1 MSSTK
6 LVIKKAT
13 KKKTMAKGRNNAN
26 RNGAGSMKG
35 LALLRELMRGRLFLS
50 FDFFRRYWFY
60 VVMVT
65 IMALAYISLK
75 YDTQNK
81 MSELRRLK
89 VELNNAKTDCVDAS
103 ARYNSKIRESQMT
116 QMLDTMHIDLA
127 APEQPPYK
135 LYDN

>member
-1 MSSTK
+1 
-6 LVIKKAT
+6 
-13 KKKTMAKGRNNAN
+13 MAKGRNKAS
-26 RNGAGSMKG
+26 RNGASSMKG
-35 LALLRELMRGRLFLS
+35 FALLRELMRGRLFLS

-116 QMLDTMHIDLA
+116 QLLDTMHIDLS

>member
-1 MSSTK
+1 
-6 LVIKKAT
+6 
-13 KKKTMAKGRNNAN
+13 MAKGRNKAS
-26 RNGAGSMKG
+26 RNGASSMKR
-35 LALLRELMRGRLFLS
+35 LVMLRELMRGRLFLS

-116 QMLDTMHIDLA
+116 QMLDTMHIDLS
-127 APEQPPYK
+127 APEQQHYK

>member
-1 MSSTK
+1 
-6 LVIKKAT
+6 
-13 KKKTMAKGRNNAN
+13 
-26 RNGAGSMKG
+26 MKG
-35 LALLRELMRGRLFLS
+35 FALLRELMRGRLFLS
-50 FDFFRRYWFY
+50 FDCFRRYWFY

-116 QMLDTMHIDLA
+116 QMLDTMHIDLS

>member
-1 MSSTK
+1 
-6 LVIKKAT
+6 
-13 KKKTMAKGRNNAN
+13 MAKGRNNESK
-26 RNGAGSMKG
+26 NGAKSMKG
-35 LALLRELMRGRLFLS
+35 FALLRELLSGRLFLS

-60 VVMVT
+60 VVMIT

-127 APEQPPYK
+127 APEQPPYR

>member
-1 MSSTK
+1 
-6 LVIKKAT
+6 
-13 KKKTMAKGRNNAN
+13 MAKGRNNEN
-26 RNGAGSMKG
+26 KNGAKIMKG
-35 LALLRELMRGRLFLS
+35 FALLRELLSGRLFLS

-60 VVMVT
+60 VVMIT

-127 APEQPPYK
+127 APEQPPYR

>member
-1 MSSTK
+1 
-6 LVIKKAT
+6 
-13 KKKTMAKGRNNAN
+13 MAKGRNKAN
-26 RNGAGSMKG
+26 RNGASSMKG

-81 MSELRRLK
+81 ISERRRLK
-89 VELNNAKTDCVDAS
+89 VERNNAKTDCVDAS

>member
-1 MSSTK
+1 
-6 LVIKKAT
+6 
-13 KKKTMAKGRNNAN
+13 MAKGRNKAS
-26 RNGAGSMKG
+26 RIGASSMKG
-35 LALLRELMRGRLFLS
+35 FALLRELMRGRLFLS

-116 QMLDTMHIDLA
+116 QMLDTMHIDLS

>member
-1 MSSTK
+1 
-6 LVIKKAT
+6 
-13 KKKTMAKGRNNAN
+13 MAKGRNNAN

-50 FDFFRRYWFY
+50 FDFFRRYGFY

>member
-1 MSSTK
+1 
-6 LVIKKAT
+6 
-13 KKKTMAKGRNNAN
+13 MAKGRKKTN
-26 RNGAGSMKG
+26 RNGASSMKG
-35 LALLRELMRGRLFLS
+35 FALLRELMRGRLFLS

>member
-1 MSSTK
+1 
-6 LVIKKAT
+6 
-13 KKKTMAKGRNNAN
+13 MAKGRNKGNN
-26 RNGAGSMKG
+26 NGAKSMKG
-35 LALLRELMRGRLFLS
+35 FALLRELLSGRLFLS

-60 VVMVT
+60 VVMIT

-127 APEQPPYK
+127 APEQPPYR

>member
-1 MSSTK
+1 
-6 LVIKKAT
+6 
-13 KKKTMAKGRNNAN
+13 MAKGRNNAN

>member
-1 MSSTK
+1 
-6 LVIKKAT
+6 
-13 KKKTMAKGRNNAN
+13 MAKGRNKAN
-26 RNGAGSMKG
+26 RNGASSMKG